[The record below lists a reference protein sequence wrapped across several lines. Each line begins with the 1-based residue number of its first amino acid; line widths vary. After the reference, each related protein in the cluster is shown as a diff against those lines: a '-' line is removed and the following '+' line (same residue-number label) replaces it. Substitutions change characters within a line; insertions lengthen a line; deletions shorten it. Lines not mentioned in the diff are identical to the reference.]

1 MLRVR
6 SRNHRRRLGLP
17 FRRPAGISRRR
28 EAVLPYNTVVVRL
41 IVALVVLAAAA
52 LGAGLYVGA
61 GRGAGPAIEIHEPA
75 RFIGLQVQFE
85 ATIDPG
91 DADLTA
97 VTAFIEQ
104 NGVTVPIFS
113 LSAPD
118 DSRIT
123 QETDTRIRISRSL
136 TRDAYRE
143 IVQGPA
149 SIAVEATHARL
160 FGLRER
166 SAAAR
171 HDVEARFTPP
181 RLSIASSFHYV
192 NHGGAELVVY
202 RVNPPDAESGVR
214 VGDRSY
220 RGYPASAAGVESP
233 DDTLRVALFALLH
246 EQELDAPIRL
256 YARDG
261 AGNETEADFDHR
273 VFPRRFRRARLTVG
287 DRFLARVV
295 PDIVAR
301 SREFASIPLPPG
313 AGLLEEYLAINGPL
327 RRLNA
332 ERIRELAADTAV
344 ERLWSEPFRQ
354 LANSQVE
361 SGFGDHRT
369 YVYDGREVDQQVH
382 LGFDL
387 SVTAN
392 VPIVAANAGRVV
404 WADYLGIYGNCV
416 IVDHG
421 LGLQSLYAHLSSI
434 GVGTGD
440 AVVLGDEL
448 GRSGMTGLAGGD
460 HLHFTMLLDGEPI
473 TPVEWWDPHWIED
486 RVTRKLRAAS

>member
-1 MLRVR
+1 MAR
-6 SRNHRRRLGLP
+6 
-17 FRRPAGISRRR
+17 F
-28 EAVLPYNTVVVRL
+28 AVGFLL
-41 IVALVVLAAAA
+41 LAAVAF
-52 LGAGLYVGA
+52 GAGLYVDA
-61 GRGAGPAIEIHEPA
+61 GRGPGPAIEIHEPA
-75 RFIGLQVQFE
+75 RFIGRQVEFE

-91 DADLTA
+91 DGELTA
-97 VTAFIEQ
+97 VTAVIEQ

-113 LSAPD
+113 LEAPD
-118 DSRIT
+118 DTRIV

-143 IVQGPA
+143 LAEGPA
-149 SIAVEATHARL
+149 SIAVAATRARL
-160 FGLRER
+160 FGLRES

-171 HDVEARFTPP
+171 RDVEARFTPP
-181 RLSIASSFHYV
+181 RVSIASTFHFV

-202 RVNPPDAESGVR
+202 RVSPPDAESGVR

-220 RGYPASAAGVESP
+220 RGYPASAAGVDSP

-261 AGNETEADFDHR
+261 AGNEAEADFDHR
-273 VFPRRFRRARLTVG
+273 VFPRRFRRSRLTVG

-295 PDIVAR
+295 PDIAAR
-301 SREFASIPLPPG
+301 SEAFASIPLPPD
-313 AGLLEEYLAINGPL
+313 AGLLEQYLAINGPL

-332 ERIRELAADTAV
+332 ERIRELAADTAG

-369 YVYDGREVDQQVH
+369 YLYEGREVDQQVH

-392 VPIVAANAGRVV
+392 VPILAANAGRVV

-416 IVDHG
+416 VVDHG

-434 GVGTGD
+434 GVGAGD
-440 AVVLGDEL
+440 TVDIGDEL

-460 HLHFTMLLDGEPI
+460 HLHFTMLLHGEPV

-486 RVTRKLRAAS
+486 RVTRKLRDAS

>member
-1 MLRVR
+1 MD
-6 SRNHRRRLGLP
+6 
-17 FRRPAGISRRR
+17 
-28 EAVLPYNTVVVRL
+28 AVVIRL
-41 IVALVVLAAAA
+41 IPALVLLAVAA

-61 GRGAGPAIEIHEPA
+61 GRGPGPVIEIHEPA
-75 RFIGLQVQFE
+75 RFIGRQVQFE
-85 ATIDPG
+85 ATIDAG
-91 DADLTA
+91 DADLIA
-97 VTAFIEQ
+97 VTAAIEQ
-104 NGVTVPIFS
+104 NAVTVPIFS
-113 LSAPD
+113 LSTPD
-118 DSRIT
+118 NSRIA

-143 IVQGPA
+143 LTEGSA
-149 SIAVEATHARL
+149 SISVQATHARL

-166 SAAAR
+166 SATAR
-171 HDVEARFTPP
+171 HDVEARFTAP

-202 RVNPPDAESGVR
+202 RVNPPDVESGVR
-214 VGDRSY
+214 VGDHFY
-220 RGYPASAAGVESP
+220 RGYPASAAGV
-233 DDTLRVALFALLH
+233 DTSDAALRVALFALLH
-246 EQELDAPIRL
+246 GQELDTPIRL

-261 AGNETEADFDHR
+261 AGNETEANFDHR
-273 VFPRRFRRARLTVG
+273 VFPRRFRRSRLSIS

-295 PDIVAR
+295 PAIIAR
-301 SREFASIPLPPG
+301 SDAFSSIPLPPD
-313 AGLLEEYLAINGPL
+313 AGLLEQYLAINGQL
-327 RRLNA
+327 RRLNG
-332 ERIRELAADTAV
+332 ERIRELAAETAG

-392 VPIVAANAGRVV
+392 VPILAANAGRVV
-404 WADYLGIYGNCV
+404 WADYLGIFGNCV

-421 LGLQSLYAHLSSI
+421 LGLQSLYAHLVSI
-434 GVGTGD
+434 GVRTGD
-440 AVVLGDEL
+440 AVAINDPL

-460 HLHFTMLLDGEPI
+460 HLHFTMLLNGEPI
-473 TPVEWWDPHWIED
+473 SAVEWWDPHWIED
-486 RVTRKLRAAS
+486 RVTRKLRAVF

>member
-1 MLRVR
+1 MIRATV
-6 SRNHRRRLGLP
+6 
-17 FRRPAGISRRR
+17 AI
-28 EAVLPYNTVVVRL
+28 VL
-41 IVALVVLAAAA
+41 LAAVG

-61 GRGAGPAIEIHEPA
+61 GRGPGPVVEIHEPV
-75 RFIGLQVQFE
+75 RYVGQRVRLD
-85 ATIDPG
+85 ATVDPG
-91 DADLTA
+91 DAELTA
-97 VTAFIEQ
+97 VAAFIEQ

-118 DSRIT
+118 LTAPDDARIT
-123 QETDTRIRISRSL
+123 QETDTRIRVSRSL
-136 TRDAYRE
+136 TRDAYRA
-143 IVQGPA
+143 IAPGPA
-149 SIAVEATHARL
+149 AISVTATGARL
-160 FGLRER
+160 FGLRES

-171 HDVEARFTPP
+171 RDVEARFAPP
-181 RLSIASSFHYV
+181 RLSVASTFHYV
-192 NHGGAELVVY
+192 NHGGAELVLY
-202 RVNPPDAESGVR
+202 RVDPPDAESGVR
-214 VGDRSY
+214 VGDRAY
-220 RGYPASAAGVESP
+220 RGYPASAAGADSP
-233 DDTLRVALFALLH
+233 DDSLRAALFALLPD
-246 EQELDAPIRL
+246 QELDAPIRL

-261 AGNETEADFDHR
+261 AGNEAEADFDHR
-273 VFPRRFRRARLTVG
+273 VFPRRFRRSRIPVG

-295 PDIVAR
+295 PDITAR
-301 SREFASIPLPPG
+301 STDFASIPLPPG
-313 AGLLEEYLAINGPL
+313 AGLLEEYLAVNGPL

-332 ERIRELAADTAV
+332 ERIRALAADTAD

-354 LANSQVE
+354 LANSRVE

-369 YVYDGREVDQQVH
+369 YVYDGREIDQQVH

-434 GVGTGD
+434 GVRTGD
-440 AVVLGDEL
+440 VVALGDEL

-460 HLHFTMLLDGEPI
+460 HLHFAMLLDGEPI
-473 TPVEWWDPHWIED
+473 NPVEWWDPHWIED
-486 RVTRKLRAAS
+486 RLTRKLRDAS

>member
-1 MLRVR
+1 MI
-6 SRNHRRRLGLP
+6 RLVAALALLG
-17 FRRPAGISRRR
+17 
-28 EAVLPYNTVVVRL
+28 AV
-41 IVALVVLAAAA
+41 A

-61 GRGAGPAIEIHEPA
+61 GRGPGPAIEIHEPA
-75 RFIGLQVQFE
+75 RFIGRQVEFS
-85 ATIDPG
+85 ATVDPG
-91 DADLTA
+91 DAELTA
-97 VTAFIEQ
+97 VTAAIEQ
-104 NGVTVPIFS
+104 GGVTVPIFS

-123 QETDTRIRISRSL
+123 QETDTRIRIGRSL
-136 TRDAYRE
+136 TREAYRDLVE
-143 IVQGPA
+143 GPA
-149 SIAVEATHARL
+149 SISVEATHARL

-171 HDVEARFTPP
+171 RDVEARFTPP
-181 RLSIASSFHYV
+181 RVSIASTFHFV
-192 NHGGAELVVY
+192 SHGGAELAVY

-214 VGDRSY
+214 VGDRAY
-220 RGYPASAAGVESP
+220 RGYPASAAGVGTP
-233 DDTLRVALFALLH
+233 DDTLRVAFFALLH
-246 EQELDAPIRL
+246 EQELDAGIRL

-261 AGNETEADFDHR
+261 AGNETEAGFDHR
-273 VFPRRFRRARLTVG
+273 VFPRRFRRSRLTVG

-301 SREFASIPLPPG
+301 SEAFASIPLPPD
-313 AGLLEEYLAINGPL
+313 AGLLEQYLAINGPL

-332 ERIRELAADTAV
+332 ERIRELAAETAD

-369 YVYDGREVDQQVH
+369 YLYEGREVDQQVH

-392 VPIVAANAGRVV
+392 VPIVAANAGRVI
-404 WADYLGIYGNCV
+404 WADYLGIYGNCI

-434 GVGTGD
+434 GVGVGD
-440 AVVLGDEL
+440 AVALGDEL

-460 HLHFTMLLDGEPI
+460 HLHFTMLLHGEPV

-486 RVTRKLRAAS
+486 RVDRKLRDAS

>member
-1 MLRVR
+1 M
-6 SRNHRRRLGLP
+6 
-17 FRRPAGISRRR
+17 I
-28 EAVLPYNTVVVRL
+28 RL
-41 IVALVVLAAAA
+41 IIGLVLLAVVA

-75 RFIGLQVQFE
+75 RFIGRQVQFE

-91 DADLTA
+91 DAELTA
-97 VTAFIEQ
+97 VTAVIEQ

-118 DSRIT
+118 DARIA

-143 IVQGPA
+143 LVQGPA
-149 SIAVEATHARL
+149 TISVQATHARL

-214 VGDRSY
+214 VGDHFY
-220 RGYPASAAGVESP
+220 RGYPASAAGVDTP
-233 DDTLRVALFALLH
+233 DDTLQVALFALLH
-246 EQELDAPIRL
+246 DQELDTPIRL

-273 VFPRRFRRARLTVG
+273 VFPRRFRRSRLTVS

-295 PDIVAR
+295 PNIVAR
-301 SREFASIPLPPG
+301 SEAFASIPLPPD
-313 AGLLEEYLAINGPL
+313 AGMLEEYLAINGPL
-327 RRLNA
+327 RLVNA
-332 ERIRELAADTAV
+332 ERIRELAAETAD

-369 YVYDGREVDQQVH
+369 YLYDGREVDQQVH

-392 VPIVAANAGRVV
+392 VPILAANQGRVV

-434 GVGTGD
+434 GVRTGD
-440 AVVLGDEL
+440 TVATDDEL
-448 GRSGMTGLAGGD
+448 GRSGTTGLAGGD
-460 HLHFTMLLDGEPI
+460 HLHFTMLLHGQPI
-473 TPVEWWDPHWIED
+473 TPMEWWDPHWIED
-486 RVTRKLRAAS
+486 RVTRKLRDAS

>member
-1 MLRVR
+1 MI
-6 SRNHRRRLGLP
+6 RLV
-17 FRRPAGISRRR
+17 A
-28 EAVLPYNTVVVRL
+28 
-41 IVALVVLAAAA
+41 ALVLLGAAA

-61 GRGAGPAIEIHEPA
+61 GRGPGPVIEIHEPA
-75 RFIGLQVQFE
+75 RFVGRQVEFA

-91 DADLTA
+91 DAELIA
-97 VTAFIEQ
+97 VTALIEQ

-118 DSRIT
+118 DARIT

-136 TRDAYRE
+136 TREAYRE
-143 IVQGPA
+143 LVEGPA
-149 SIAVEATHARL
+149 SISVEATHARL

-171 HDVEARFTPP
+171 RDVEARFTPP
-181 RLSIASSFHYV
+181 RLSIASTFHFV
-192 NHGGAELVVY
+192 NHGGAELALY

-214 VGDRSY
+214 VGDRDY
-220 RGYPASAAGVESP
+220 RGWPASEAGVDTP
-233 DDTLRVALFALLH
+233 DDTLRVAFFALLH
-246 EQELDAPIRL
+246 EQELDARIRL

-261 AGNETEADFDHR
+261 AGNETEAGFDHR
-273 VFPRRFRRARLTVG
+273 VFPRRFRRSRLTVG

-301 SREFASIPLPPG
+301 SEAFASIPLPPD
-313 AGLLEEYLAINGPL
+313 AGLLEQYLAINGPL

-332 ERIRELAADTAV
+332 ERIREIAADTAD

-369 YVYDGREVDQQVH
+369 YLYEGREVDQQVH

-392 VPIVAANAGRVV
+392 VPIVAANAGRVI
-404 WADYLGIYGNCV
+404 WADYLGIYGNCI

-434 GVGTGD
+434 GVGVGD
-440 AVVLGDEL
+440 AVALGDEL

-460 HLHFTMLLDGEPI
+460 HLHFTMLLHGEPV

-486 RVTRKLRAAS
+486 RVDRKLRDAS

>member
-1 MLRVR
+1 MA
-6 SRNHRRRLGLP
+6 RL
-17 FRRPAGISRRR
+17 
-28 EAVLPYNTVVVRL
+28 T
-41 IVALVVLAAAA
+41 VALVVLAAVA

-61 GRGAGPAIEIHEPA
+61 GRGPGPAIEIHEPA
-75 RFIGLQVQFE
+75 RFIGRQVEFA

-91 DADLTA
+91 DAELVA
-97 VTAFIEQ
+97 VTAAIEQ
-104 NGVTVPIFS
+104 NGVSVPVFS

-118 DSRIT
+118 DARIT
-123 QETDTRIRISRSL
+123 QETETRIRVSRSL
-136 TRDAYRE
+136 TRDAYPNLVE
-143 IVQGPA
+143 GPA
-149 SIAVEATHARL
+149 SILVEATHARL

-171 HDVEARFTPP
+171 RDVAARFRPP
-181 RLSIASSFHYV
+181 RLSIASTLHFV

-220 RGYPASAAGVESP
+220 RGYPAAAAGVDSADE
-233 DDTLRVALFALLH
+233 TLRVAFFALLH
-246 EQELDAPIRL
+246 EQELDARIRL

-261 AGNETEADFDHR
+261 AGNEAEAAFDHR
-273 VFPRRFRRARLTVG
+273 VFPRRFRRSRLTVG

-301 SREFASIPLPPG
+301 SDEFASIPLPPD

-332 ERIRELAADTAV
+332 ERIRELAADTAD

-369 YVYDGREVDQQVH
+369 YLYEGREVDQQVH

-392 VPIVAANAGRVV
+392 VPILAANAGRVI
-404 WADYLGIYGNCV
+404 WAGYLGIYGNTV

-421 LGLQSLYAHLSSI
+421 LGLQSLYAHLSSLDV
-434 GVGTGD
+434 GVGDTV
-440 AVVLGDEL
+440 ALGDEL
-448 GRSGMTGLAGGD
+448 GQSGMTGLAGGD
-460 HLHFTMLLDGEPI
+460 HLHFTMLLHGEPV

-486 RVTRKLRAAS
+486 RVDRKLRAAP

>member
-1 MLRVR
+1 M
-6 SRNHRRRLGLP
+6 
-17 FRRPAGISRRR
+17 
-28 EAVLPYNTVVVRL
+28 VRL

-61 GRGAGPAIEIHEPA
+61 GRGPGPVIEIHEPA
-75 RFIGLQVQFE
+75 RYIGSQVQFE

-91 DADLTA
+91 DAELTA
-97 VTAFIEQ
+97 ITAVIEQ

-113 LSAPD
+113 LSSPD
-118 DSRIT
+118 DSRIA
-123 QETDTRIRISRSL
+123 QETDTRIRISRTL

-143 IVQGPA
+143 LVQGPA
-149 SIAVEATHARL
+149 SISVEATHARL
-160 FGLRER
+160 FGLRET

-171 HDVEARFTPP
+171 RDVEARFTPP
-181 RLSIASSFHYV
+181 RLSIASTFHYV

-214 VGDRSY
+214 VGDHFY
-220 RGYPASAAGVESP
+220 RGYPAPAAGVDTP

-246 EQELDAPIRL
+246 DQELDAPIRL
-256 YARDG
+256 HARDG
-261 AGNETEADFDHR
+261 AGNEAQADFDHR
-273 VFPRRFRRARLTVG
+273 VFPRRFRRSRLPVS

-301 SREFASIPLPPG
+301 SAAFASIPLPPD
-313 AGLLEEYLAINGPL
+313 AGLLEQYLAINGPL
-327 RRLNA
+327 RRLNG
-332 ERIRELAADTAV
+332 ERIRELAAETAE

-369 YVYDGREVDQQVH
+369 YVYDGRDVDQQVH

-392 VPIVAANAGRVV
+392 VPILAANQGRVV
-404 WADYLGIYGNCV
+404 WAGYLGIFGNCV

-440 AVVLGDEL
+440 TVAIDDEL

-460 HLHFTMLLDGEPI
+460 HLHFSMLLHGEPI

-486 RVTRKLRAAS
+486 RLTRKLRDAS

>member
-1 MLRVR
+1 MVRV
-6 SRNHRRRLGLP
+6 
-17 FRRPAGISRRR
+17 
-28 EAVLPYNTVVVRL
+28 V
-41 IVALVVLAAAA
+41 VALVVLAAAA

-61 GRGAGPAIEIHEPA
+61 GRGPGPAIEIHEPA
-75 RFIGLQVQFE
+75 RFIGRQVE
-85 ATIDPG
+85 LEVTIDPG
-91 DADLTA
+91 DAELTA
-97 VTAFIEQ
+97 VTAVIEQ
-104 NGVTVPIFS
+104 NGVTVPFFS

-136 TRDAYRE
+136 SREAYRE

-149 SIAVEATHARL
+149 SIAVEATQTRF

-181 RLSIASSFHYV
+181 RLSIASTFHFV
-192 NHGGAELVVY
+192 NHGGAELAVY

-220 RGYPASAAGVESP
+220 RGYPASAAGVDSP

-246 EQELDAPIRL
+246 HQELDTPIRL

-261 AGNETEADFDHR
+261 AGNEAEAEFDHR
-273 VFPRRFRRARLTVG
+273 VFPSRFRRSRLTVS

-295 PDIVAR
+295 PEIVAR
-301 SREFASIPLPPG
+301 SAEFASIPLPPD
-313 AGLLEEYLAINGPL
+313 AGPLEEYLAVNGPL

-332 ERIRELAADTAV
+332 ERIRELAAGTAG

-392 VPIVAANAGRVV
+392 VPILSANAGRVV

-434 GVGTGD
+434 GVGPGD
-440 AVVLGDEL
+440 AVALGDEL

-460 HLHFTMLLDGEPI
+460 HLHFTMLLHGEPI

-486 RVTRKLRAAS
+486 RLTRKLRDAS

>member
-1 MLRVR
+1 M
-6 SRNHRRRLGLP
+6 
-17 FRRPAGISRRR
+17 
-28 EAVLPYNTVVVRL
+28 VRL
-41 IVALVVLAAAA
+41 VAPLAALATVALV
-52 LGAGLYVGA
+52 AGIYVGA
-61 GRGAGPAIEIHEPA
+61 GRGPGPAVEIHEPV
-75 RFIGLQVQFE
+75 RFIGRQVEFA
-85 ATIDPG
+85 ATVDPG
-91 DADLTA
+91 EAELTA
-97 VTAFIEQ
+97 VTAVIEQ
-104 NGVTVPIFS
+104 DGLTVPIFS

-118 DSRIT
+118 DSRLT

-143 IVQGPA
+143 LAEGPA
-149 SIAVEATHARL
+149 TIAVEATHARL

-166 SAAAR
+166 TAAAR
-171 HDVEARFTPP
+171 RDVEARFTPP
-181 RLSIASSFHYV
+181 RVSIASTFHFV
-192 NHGGAELVVY
+192 NHGGAELAVY

-220 RGYPASAAGVESP
+220 RGWPASAAGVDSP
-233 DDTLRVALFALLH
+233 DETLRAAFFALLH
-246 EQELDAPIRL
+246 DQELDAPIRL

-261 AGNETEADFDHR
+261 AGNEAEAEFDHR
-273 VFPRRFRRARLTVG
+273 VFPRRFRRSRLTVG

-295 PDIVAR
+295 PDVVAR
-301 SREFASIPLPPG
+301 SPEFASIPLPPD
-313 AGLLEEYLAINGPL
+313 AGLLEQYLAVNGPL

-332 ERIRELAADTAV
+332 ERIRELAADTAD
-344 ERLWSEPFRQ
+344 ERLWTEPFRQ

-369 YVYDGREVDQQVH
+369 YVYEGREVDQQVH

-392 VPIVAANAGRVV
+392 VPILAANAGRVI

-434 GVGTGD
+434 AVAEGGD
-440 AVVLGDEL
+440 VALGDEL

-460 HLHFTMLLDGEPI
+460 HLHFTMLLHGEPV

-486 RVTRKLRAAS
+486 RLTRKLRDAS

>member
-1 MLRVR
+1 MD
-6 SRNHRRRLGLP
+6 
-17 FRRPAGISRRR
+17 I
-28 EAVLPYNTVVVRL
+28 VVRL
-41 IVALVVLAAAA
+41 AAALVLLAAAA

-61 GRGAGPAIEIHEPA
+61 GRGPGPAIEIHEPA
-75 RFIGLQVQFE
+75 RFIGRQVEFE

-91 DADLTA
+91 DAELTA
-97 VTAFIEQ
+97 VTAVLEQ

-123 QETDTRIRISRSL
+123 QETETRIRIGRSL

-149 SIAVEATHARL
+149 SIAVEATQARF

-181 RLSIASSFHYV
+181 RLSIASTFHFV

-220 RGYPASAAGVESP
+220 RGYPASAAGAESP
-233 DDTLRVALFALLH
+233 DDTLRAALFALLH
-246 EQELDAPIRL
+246 DQELDAPIRL

-261 AGNETEADFDHR
+261 AGNEAEADFDHR
-273 VFPRRFRRARLTVG
+273 VFPRRFRRSRLAIG

-295 PDIVAR
+295 PNIVAR
-301 SREFASIPLPPG
+301 SAEFASIPLPPD
-313 AGLLEEYLAINGPL
+313 AGLLEQYLAINGPL

-332 ERIRELAADTAV
+332 ERIRALAADTAD

-369 YVYDGREVDQQVH
+369 YLYEGREVDQQVH

-392 VPIVAANAGRVV
+392 VPIVAANAGRVI
-404 WADYLGIYGNCV
+404 WADYLGIYGNCI

-434 GVGTGD
+434 GVGVGD
-440 AVVLGDEL
+440 AVALGDEL

-460 HLHFTMLLDGEPI
+460 HLHFTMLLHGEPV
-473 TPVEWWDPHWIED
+473 TPVEWWDPHWLED
-486 RVTRKLRAAS
+486 RVDRKLREAS

>member
-1 MLRVR
+1 MI
-6 SRNHRRRLGLP
+6 RLG
-17 FRRPAGISRRR
+17 A
-28 EAVLPYNTVVVRL
+28 
-41 IVALVVLAAAA
+41 ALLLLAAAGLA
-52 LGAGLYVGA
+52 AGLYVGA
-61 GRGAGPAIEIHEPA
+61 GRGPGPAIEIHEPA
-75 RFIGLQVQFE
+75 RFIGRQVEFS
-85 ATIDPG
+85 ATVDPG
-91 DADLTA
+91 DAELTA
-97 VTAFIEQ
+97 VTAAIEQ
-104 NGVTVPIFS
+104 GGVTVPIFS

-123 QETDTRIRISRSL
+123 QEAGTRIRISRSL
-136 TRDAYRE
+136 TREAYRQLVE
-143 IVQGPA
+143 GPA
-149 SIAVEATHARL
+149 SILVEATHARL

-166 SAAAR
+166 GAAAR
-171 HDVEARFTPP
+171 RDVEARFTPP
-181 RLSIASSFHYV
+181 RLSIASTFHFV
-192 NHGGAELVVY
+192 NHGGAELAVY

-220 RGYPASAAGVESP
+220 RGYPASAAGVDSP

-287 DRFLARVV
+287 DGFMARVV
-295 PDIVAR
+295 PNIIAR
-301 SREFASIPLPPG
+301 SEEFASIPLPPD
-313 AGLLEEYLAINGPL
+313 AGLLAQYLAVNGPL

-332 ERIRELAADTAV
+332 ERIRELAAETAD

-369 YVYDGREVDQQVH
+369 YLYEGREVDRQVH

-392 VPIVAANAGRVV
+392 APVLAANAGRVI
-404 WADYLGIYGNCV
+404 WADYLGIYGNCI

-434 GVGTGD
+434 GVGSGD
-440 AVVLGDEL
+440 TVALGDEL

-460 HLHFTMLLDGEPI
+460 HLHFTMLLHGEPI
-473 TPVEWWDPHWIED
+473 DSVEWWDPHWIED
-486 RVTRKLRAAS
+486 RVTRKLRDAS

>member
-1 MLRVR
+1 M
-6 SRNHRRRLGLP
+6 
-17 FRRPAGISRRR
+17 
-28 EAVLPYNTVVVRL
+28 VRL
-41 IVALVVLAAAA
+41 TVALVVLAAVA

-61 GRGAGPAIEIHEPA
+61 GRGPGPAIEIHEPA
-75 RFIGLQVQFE
+75 RFIGRQVEFA

-91 DADLTA
+91 DAELVA
-97 VTAFIEQ
+97 VTAAIEQ
-104 NGVTVPIFS
+104 NGVSVPVFS

-118 DSRIT
+118 DARIT
-123 QETDTRIRISRSL
+123 QETETRIRVSRSL
-136 TRDAYRE
+136 TRDAYPNLVE
-143 IVQGPA
+143 GPA
-149 SIAVEATHARL
+149 SILVEATHARL

-166 SAAAR
+166 STAAR
-171 HDVEARFTPP
+171 RDVAARFRPP
-181 RLSIASSFHYV
+181 RLSIASTLHFV

-220 RGYPASAAGVESP
+220 RGYPASAAGVDSP
-233 DDTLRVALFALLH
+233 DETLRVAFFALLH
-246 EQELDAPIRL
+246 EQELDARIRL

-261 AGNETEADFDHR
+261 AGNEAEADFDHR
-273 VFPRRFRRARLTVG
+273 VFPRRFRRSRLTVG

-301 SREFASIPLPPG
+301 SDEFASIPLPPD

-332 ERIRELAADTAV
+332 ERIRELAADTAG

-369 YVYDGREVDQQVH
+369 YLYEGREVDQQVH

-392 VPIVAANAGRVV
+392 VPILAANAGRVI
-404 WADYLGIYGNCV
+404 WAGYLGIYGNTV

-421 LGLQSLYAHLSSI
+421 LGLQSLYAHLSSLDV
-434 GVGTGD
+434 GVGDTV
-440 AVVLGDEL
+440 ALGDEL
-448 GRSGMTGLAGGD
+448 GQSGMTGLAGGD
-460 HLHFTMLLDGEPI
+460 HLHFTMLLHGEPV

-486 RVTRKLRAAS
+486 RVDRKLRDAS

>member
-1 MLRVR
+1 MI
-6 SRNHRRRLGLP
+6 RLV
-17 FRRPAGISRRR
+17 A
-28 EAVLPYNTVVVRL
+28 
-41 IVALVVLAAAA
+41 ALVLLGAAA

-61 GRGAGPAIEIHEPA
+61 GRGPGPAIEIHEPA
-75 RFIGLQVQFE
+75 RFIGRQLEFAV
-85 ATIDPG
+85 TIDPG
-91 DADLTA
+91 DAELTA
-97 VTAFIEQ
+97 VTAAIEQ
-104 NGVTVPIFS
+104 NGVSVPIFS

-118 DSRIT
+118 DARIT

-136 TRDAYRE
+136 MRDAYPGLVE
-143 IVQGPA
+143 GPA
-149 SIAVEATHARL
+149 SVAVEATHARL

-171 HDVEARFTPP
+171 HDVAARFRPP
-181 RLSIASSFHYV
+181 RLSIASTFHFV
-192 NHGGAELVVY
+192 NHGGAELAVY

-220 RGYPASAAGVESP
+220 RGYPASAAGVDSP
-233 DDTLRVALFALLH
+233 DETLRVAFFALLH

-273 VFPRRFRRARLTVG
+273 VFPRRFRRSRLTVS

-301 SREFASIPLPPG
+301 SDEFAAIPLPPD

-327 RRLNA
+327 RRLNR
-332 ERIRELAADTAV
+332 ERVRELAADTAD

-369 YVYDGREVDQQVH
+369 YLYEGREVDQQVH

-392 VPIVAANAGRVV
+392 VSIVAANAGRVI

-434 GVGTGD
+434 GVGVGD
-440 AVVLGDEL
+440 AVALGDEI

-460 HLHFTMLLDGEPI
+460 HLHFTMLLQGEPV

-486 RVTRKLRAAS
+486 RVDRKLRDVF

>member
-1 MLRVR
+1 MDAVVI
-6 SRNHRRRLGLP
+6 
-17 FRRPAGISRRR
+17 RPI
-28 EAVLPYNTVVVRL
+28 L
-41 IVALVVLAAAA
+41 ALALLAAVA

-75 RFIGLQVQFE
+75 RFIGLQAQLEV
-85 ATIDPG
+85 TIDPG
-91 DADLTA
+91 DAELTA
-97 VTAFIEQ
+97 VAAVIEQ

-123 QETDTRIRISRSL
+123 QETDSRIRISRSL

-143 IVQGPA
+143 LVEGPA
-149 SIAVEATHARL
+149 SISVEATHARL

-166 SAAAR
+166 SATAR

-202 RVNPPDAESGVR
+202 RVNPPDVESGVR
-214 VGDRSY
+214 VGDHFY
-220 RGYPASAAGVESP
+220 RGYPASAAGVDTS
-233 DDTLRVALFALLH
+233 DATLRVALFALLH
-246 EQELDAPIRL
+246 DQELDTPIRL

-261 AGNETEADFDHR
+261 AGNETEANFDHR
-273 VFPRRFRRARLTVG
+273 VFPRRFRRSRLGIG

-295 PDIVAR
+295 PGIMAR
-301 SREFASIPLPPG
+301 SEVFSSIPLPPD
-313 AGLLEEYLAINGPL
+313 AGLLEQYLAINGPL
-327 RRLNA
+327 RRLNG
-332 ERIRELAADTAV
+332 ERIRELAAQTAG

-392 VPIVAANAGRVV
+392 VPILAANAGRVV
-404 WADYLGIYGNCV
+404 WADYLGIFGNCV

-434 GVGTGD
+434 GVRTGD
-440 AVVLGDEL
+440 AVAIDDEL

-460 HLHFTMLLDGEPI
+460 HLHFTMLLNGEPI